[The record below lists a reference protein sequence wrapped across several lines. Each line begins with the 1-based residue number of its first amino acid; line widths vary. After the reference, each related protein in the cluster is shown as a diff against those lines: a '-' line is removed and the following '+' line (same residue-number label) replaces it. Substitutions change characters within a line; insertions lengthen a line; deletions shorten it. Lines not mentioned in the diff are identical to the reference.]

1 MYYTQNCGFVVIL
14 PTAWM
19 SRRRKGLKGK
29 RMFDK
34 YYLKRTLITF
44 LTVLLT
50 VGIIIYIAYHIAGSF
65 GATLQLSDAVYE
77 SVTRVLDTDGYVMR
91 HEKVLYAS
99 HAQSGSVTPSV
110 QDGTRLGIYDKAA
123 DIYDNTLPDV
133 QARIREID
141 EQIALLEDSRTEK
154 VSVVN
159 TSGLEAAIFNNV
171 QDIRLMVENRSYGD
185 ATTMRSTLLVN
196 ILKRDILKGT
206 MTDYNDQ
213 LAALQAE
220 KRNLTLQLGACL
232 ETVYAPVSGYYYA
245 DTDGYESIFSAD
257 GIDSMSYES
266 FMAMI
271 GTDPAEANRSTVT
284 VGKMVTDYRWYL
296 ACPVSKKEAAELEDG
311 RTYAITFPYNGNKVI
326 HMKLYSVIPALPGED
341 AVLVF
346 VSGTIPEN
354 FDYTRMQPV
363 QIGTVEYTGFRVP
376 VSAVRV
382 IDDCEGVYV
391 LDQVTV
397 RFRRVNIVYEGDG
410 YYICTGGE
418 PDENAVYPWIQMND
432 VIITEGVNLYEGK
445 VITGKDM

>member
-1 MYYTQNCGFVVIL
+1 
-14 PTAWM
+14 
-19 SRRRKGLKGK
+19 
-29 RMFDK
+29 MFDK

-65 GATLQLSDAVYE
+65 GASLELSDAVYE
-77 SVTRVLDTDGYVMR
+77 SVTRVLNADGYVMR
-91 HEKVLYAS
+91 HETVLYAS
-99 HAQSGSVTPSV
+99 HAQTGSVTPAV

-123 DIYDNTLPDV
+123 DIYDNTMPDV

-141 EQIALLEDSRTEK
+141 EQIALLEDSQSEK

-159 TSGLEAAIFNNV
+159 TSGLESAIFNNV

-206 MTDYNDQ
+206 MTDHNDQ
-213 LAALQAE
+213 LTALKEE
-220 KRNLTLQLGACL
+220 KRMLTNQLGACL
-232 ETVYAPVSGYYYA
+232 ETVYAPVSGYFYA
-245 DTDGYESIFSAD
+245 DTDGYESLFSAD
-257 GIDSMSYES
+257 GIDTMSYES
-266 FMAMI
+266 FMEL
-271 GTDPAEANRSTVT
+271 TRNDPGESMRSTVS
-284 VGKMVTDYRWYL
+284 VGKIVTDYRWYL
-296 ACPVSKKEAAELEDG
+296 SCPVSKKEAAELVDG
-311 RTYAITFPYNGNKVI
+311 QTYAVTFPYNGNKVI
-326 HMKLYSVIPALPGED
+326 NMKLYSVIPALPGD
-341 AVLVF
+341 GAILVF
-346 VSGTIPEN
+346 VTGTIPEN

-363 QIGTVEYTGFRVP
+363 QIGTVEYSGFRVP

-382 IDDCEGVYV
+382 IDGYEGVYI

-397 RFRRVNIVYEGDG
+397 QFRRIHIVYEGDG

-418 PDENAVYPWIQMND
+418 PEEDAKYSWIQMND
-432 VIITEGVNLYEGK
+432 VIITEGINLYVGK